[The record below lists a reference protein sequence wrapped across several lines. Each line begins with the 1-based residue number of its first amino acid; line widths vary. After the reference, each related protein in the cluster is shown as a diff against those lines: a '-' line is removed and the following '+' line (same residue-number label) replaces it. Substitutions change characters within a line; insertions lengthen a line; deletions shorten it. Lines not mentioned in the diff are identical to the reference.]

1 MNSTYEMLIVSVL
14 VGLAL
19 ACVTGVWRLFRKA
32 GFSGRLALIPIR
44 NVQAVVTMCGL
55 PEVWFWYFL
64 IGVGLIPM
72 TFGFSVLVSLYV
84 IAVVV
89 RQLLRVFGQSDDVN
103 TVVFA
108 CIGLPVVL
116 AYLGWSSATY
126 RGIVPI
132 TDVRV
137 LPWPEERRVAQT
149 LRTS

>member
-1 MNSTYEMLIVSVL
+1 MNSTFEMLLLSVL

-19 ACVTGVWRLFRKA
+19 VCVTGVWRLFRKA
-32 GFSGRLALIPIR
+32 GQSGLLALIPIR
-44 NVQAVVTMCGL
+44 NIQAVVTMCGL

-64 IGVGLIPM
+64 IGIALIPM

-84 IAVVV
+84 VAIVV
-89 RQLLRVFGQSDDVN
+89 RQLLRVFGQSDDIG
-103 TVVFA
+103 TVVIA

-132 TDVRV
+132 TAVRV
-137 LPWPEERRVAQT
+137 LPWPEERRVPQSQQA
-149 LRTS
+149 S

>member
-44 NVQAVVTMCGL
+44 NLQAVVTMCGL

-64 IGVGLIPM
+64 IGVGLSPM

>member
-1 MNSTYEMLIVSVL
+1 MNSIFEMLLLSVL

-32 GFSGRLALIPIR
+32 GYSGRQALIPIR
-44 NVQAVVTMCGL
+44 NIQAVVTMCGL

-84 IAVVV
+84 VPIVV
-89 RQLLRVFGQSDDVN
+89 RQLLRVFGQSDDIG
-103 TVVFA
+103 TVAIA

-116 AYLGWSSATY
+116 AYLGWSSASY

>member
-1 MNSTYEMLIVSVL
+1 MDSTYEMLIVSVL

>member
-1 MNSTYEMLIVSVL
+1 MNSTFEMLIVSVL

-32 GFSGRLALIPIR
+32 GYSGRQALIPIR
-44 NVQAVVTMCGL
+44 NIQAVVTMCGL

-84 IAVVV
+84 VAVVV
-89 RQLLRVFGQSDDVN
+89 RQLLRVFGQSDDVFA
-103 TVVFA
+103 VVFA
-108 CIGLPVVL
+108 CITLPVVL
-116 AYLGWSSATY
+116 AYLGWSSAPY

>member
-1 MNSTYEMLIVSVL
+1 MNSTFEMLIVSVL

-32 GFSGRLALIPIR
+32 GYSGRQALIPIR
-44 NVQAVVTMCGL
+44 NIQAVVTICGL

-84 IAVVV
+84 MAVVV
-89 RQLLRVFGQSDDVN
+89 RQLLRVFGQSDDVFA
-103 TVVFA
+103 VVFA

-116 AYLGWSSATY
+116 AYLGWSSAPY

>member
-1 MNSTYEMLIVSVL
+1 MNSTFEMLIVSVL

-32 GFSGRLALIPIR
+32 EYSGRQALIPIR
-44 NVQAVVTMCGL
+44 NIQAVVTICGL

-84 IAVVV
+84 MAVVV
-89 RQLLRVFGQSDDVN
+89 RQLLRVFGQSDDVFA
-103 TVVFA
+103 VVFA

-116 AYLGWSSATY
+116 AYLGWSSAPY

>member
-1 MNSTYEMLIVSVL
+1 MNSIFEMLIVSVL

-32 GFSGRLALIPIR
+32 GYSGRQALIPIR
-44 NVQAVVTMCGL
+44 NIQAVVTMCGL

-84 IAVVV
+84 MAVVV
-89 RQLLRVFGQSDDVN
+89 RQLLRVFGQPDDVFA
-103 TVVFA
+103 VVFA
-108 CIGLPVVL
+108 CVTLPVAL
-116 AYLGWSSATY
+116 AYLGWSSASY

>member
-1 MNSTYEMLIVSVL
+1 MNSAFEMLIVSVL
-14 VGLAL
+14 AGLAL

-32 GFSGRLALIPIR
+32 GYSGRQALIPIR
-44 NVQAVVTMCGL
+44 NIQAVVTMCGL

-72 TFGFSVLVSLYV
+72 TFGFSLLVSLYV
-84 IAVVV
+84 MAVVM
-89 RQLLRVFGQSDDVN
+89 RQLLRVFGQSDDVVA
-103 TVVFA
+103 VVFA
-108 CIGLPVVL
+108 CITLPVVL
-116 AYLGWSSATY
+116 AYLGWSSAPY

>member
-1 MNSTYEMLIVSVL
+1 MNSTFEMLLLSVL

-32 GFSGRLALIPIR
+32 GQSGRLALIPIR
-44 NVQAVVTMCGL
+44 NIQAVVTMCGL

-64 IGVGLIPM
+64 IGISLIPM

-84 IAVVV
+84 VTIVV
-89 RQLLRVFGQSDDVN
+89 RQLLRVFGQSDDIG
-103 TVVFA
+103 TVAIA

-126 RGIVPI
+126 RSNVPI

-137 LPWPEERRVAQT
+137 LPWPEERRVAQR
-149 LRTS
+149 LQTS